1 MKKIL
6 VFVATL
12 DGKITHW
19 GDSHVR
25 KWSSQADK
33 DYFKKVWDDSP
44 LTVMGSSTFDA
55 DPIKPT
61 PEHHLIVMTRTPA
74 KYKDHEV
81 IGQLEFTDQSPA
93 QLVAHYK
100 KEGFKQMTVVG
111 GAHVA
116 TSFLKENLIDEV
128 WLTIEPKIFGTGGN
142 FVITENLDIELK
154 LLRVEKVNTRGT
166 LITKYA
172 VIK

>member
-12 DGKITHW
+12 DGQITRW
-19 GDSHVR
+19 GDAHVR
-25 KWSSQADK
+25 RWSSEEDK
-33 DYFKKVWDDSP
+33 QYFEKVWDDSP

-55 DPIKPT
+55 DPIKASPN
-61 PEHHLIVMTRTPA
+61 HHLIVMTRNPS
-74 KYKDHEV
+74 KYKAHEV

-100 KEGFKQMTVVG
+100 KEGFNLMTVVG
-111 GAHVA
+111 GPHVA
-116 TSFLKENLIDEV
+116 TSFLKEKLIDEV

-142 FVITENLDIELK
+142 FVINEKLDIELQ
-154 LLRVEKVNTRGT
+154 LLNVEKVNARGT
-166 LITKYA
+166 LITKYS

>member
-6 VFVATL
+6 VFVTTL

-19 GDSHVR
+19 GDPHVR
-25 KWSSQADK
+25 RWSSEEDQS
-33 DYFKKVWDDSP
+33 YYKKIWDNSS

-55 DPIKPT
+55 APLKPS
-61 PEHHLIVMTRTPA
+61 PAYHLVIMTRTPV
-74 KYKDHEV
+74 KYKDVEV
-81 IGQLEFTDQSPA
+81 VGQLEFTDKSPA
-93 QLVAHYK
+93 QLVVHYE
-100 KEGFKQMTVVG
+100 KEGLKQMIIVG

-116 TSFLKENLIDEV
+116 TSFFKAKLIDEL

-142 FVITENLDIELK
+142 FVINENLDIDLK
-154 LLRVEKVNTRGT
+154 LLSVEKVNERGT
-166 LITKYA
+166 LITKYE

>member
-19 GDSHVR
+19 KDSHV
-25 KWSSQADK
+25 KSWSSKEDEH
-33 DYFKKVWDDSP
+33 YFKETWDDSS
-44 LTVMGSSTFDA
+44 LIVMGSSTFDA
-55 DPIKPT
+55 NPTKPT
-61 PEHHLIVMTRTPA
+61 PTHHVVVMTREPE
-74 KYKDHEV
+74 KYKNVEV

-93 QLVAHYK
+93 QLVAHYE
-100 KEGFKQMTVVG
+100 KEDLKQMLVAG

-116 TSFLKENLIDEV
+116 TSFLKAKLIDEV

-142 FVITENLDIELK
+142 FVSAENLDVELQ
-154 LLRVEKVNTRGT
+154 LLSVEKVNERGT
-166 LITKYA
+166 LITKYS

>member
-19 GDSHVR
+19 GDPHVR
-25 KWSSQADK
+25 KWSSEEDK
-33 DYFKKVWDDSP
+33 HYFKKIWDDSP

-55 DPIKPT
+55 EPIKPT
-61 PEHHLIVMTRTPA
+61 PTHHLIVMTRTPA

-81 IGQLEFTDQSPA
+81 IGQLEFTNRSPA
-93 QLVAHYK
+93 QLVAHYE
-100 KEGFKQMTVVG
+100 KEGPNQMLVVG
-111 GAHVA
+111 GAHIA
-116 TSFLKENLIDEV
+116 TSFFKAKLIDEL
-128 WLTIEPKIFGTGGN
+128 WLTLEPKIFGTGGN
-142 FVITENLDIELK
+142 FVINENLDVDLQ
-154 LLRVEKVNTRGT
+154 LLSVEKVNVRGT
-166 LITKYA
+166 LIAKYS